1 MPSLEEFCRITA
13 TMDMNVIGKT
23 PAGMRLDFPFSGS
36 AAGPFWEGERPV
48 NGVDYVTVRS
58 DGHMDLD
65 IHGTI
70 GDGRQQVAYRATGVS
85 LAGEERGTAHPQEL
99 LTFQTADE
107 DLAWLN
113 ERVGIALGTGVGSDL
128 TLTVYLVSRD

>member
-1 MPSLEEFCRITA
+1 MASLEEFCRITA
-13 TMDMNVIGKT
+13 TLDMNVIGRT
-23 PAGMRLDFPFSGS
+23 PAGLRLDFAFRGT
-36 AAGPFWEGERPV
+36 ATGPFWEGERV
-48 NGVDYVTVRS
+48 VEGVDCATVRS

-65 IHGTI
+65 IRATI
-70 GDGRQQVAYRATGVS
+70 GQGKQQVAYRASGVS

-113 ERVGIALGTGVGSDL
+113 ERIGVALGSGVGSDL
-128 TLTVYLVSRD
+128 TLTVYLVNSE

>member
-1 MPSLEEFCRITA
+1 MATLEEFCRIHA
-13 TMDMNVIGKT
+13 TLDMNVIGRA
-23 PAGMRLDFPFSGS
+23 PAGMRIDFPFSGT
-36 AAGPFWEGERPV
+36 ATGPFWEGERPV
-48 NGVDYVTVRS
+48 NGVDYVTVRA

-70 GDGRQQVAYRATGVS
+70 GEGRQQVAYRASGVS

-107 DLAWLN
+107 DLGFLN
-113 ERVGIALGTGVGSDL
+113 ERIGVALGTGVGADL
-128 TLTVYLVSRD
+128 TLTVYLVNAE

>member
-1 MPSLEEFCRITA
+1 MAALEEFCRITA

-36 AAGPFWEGERPV
+36 ATGPFWEGERPV
-48 NGVDYVTVRS
+48 AGVDYVTVRS

-65 IHGTI
+65 IHGVI
-70 GDGRQQVAYRATGVS
+70 GEGRQKVAYRATGVS
-85 LAGEERGTAHPQEL
+85 LAGEERGVAYPQEL
-99 LTFQTADE
+99 LTFQTSE
-107 DLAWLN
+107 EELLFLN
-113 ERVGIALGTGVGSDL
+113 ERVGLALGKGVGSDL